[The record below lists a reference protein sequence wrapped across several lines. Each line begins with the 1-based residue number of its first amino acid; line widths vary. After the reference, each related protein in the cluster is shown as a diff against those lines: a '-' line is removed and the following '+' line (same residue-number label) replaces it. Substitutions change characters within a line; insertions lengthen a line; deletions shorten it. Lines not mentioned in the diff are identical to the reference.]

1 LRRLE
6 AAVREAGVQLEAA
19 IGGNA
24 SSSRRPGVGR
34 AQFEAAA
41 ALARHKQ
48 ALTRRAAVLYYAN
61 QRFAAGLGSREGLRD
76 AEAFLSTVRQIE
88 QVDLVLDE
96 VRRVAEPFSVA
107 SDNRDFLMVAA
118 PWELKCLLRLASMFT
133 RAILYFVRHPDV
145 SALTRYLIRAWLRAT
160 GNVMMSTV
168 EVIREKVDRKAG
180 EMLELAGREYPRSA
194 AAA

>member
-1 LRRLE
+1 
-6 AAVREAGVQLEAA
+6 
-19 IGGNA
+19 
-24 SSSRRPGVGR
+24 
-34 AQFEAAA
+34 
-41 ALARHKQ
+41 
-48 ALTRRAAVLYYAN
+48 
-61 QRFAAGLGSREGLRD
+61 
-76 AEAFLSTVRQIE
+76 
-88 QVDLVLDE
+88 
-96 VRRVAEPFSVA
+96 
-107 SDNRDFLMVAA
+107 
-118 PWELKCLLRLASMFT
+118 MFT